1 MKEKKIKI
9 FFFIII
15 NLILPIIFCQN
26 ECNECNA
33 SPPTCPQN
41 CRKSSINGDNT
52 YYYCNFDG
60 NNQFYAING
69 QCYVKP
75 NCDGY
80 GKIVNGANEC
90 VNSCGSNLYE
100 LGDFCFEENP
110 YSENAESTPTS
121 PKTLKCK
128 DKYYITEES
137 GKKKYI
143 CLGVG

>member
-1 MKEKKIKI
+1 
-9 FFFIII
+9 
-15 NLILPIIFCQN
+15 
-26 ECNECNA
+26 
-33 SPPTCPQN
+33 
-41 CRKSSINGDNT
+41 
-52 YYYCNFDG
+52 
-60 NNQFYAING
+60 
-69 QCYVKP
+69 VKP

-80 GKIVNGANEC
+80 GKIVNGENEC

-121 PKTLKCK
+121 SKTLKCK